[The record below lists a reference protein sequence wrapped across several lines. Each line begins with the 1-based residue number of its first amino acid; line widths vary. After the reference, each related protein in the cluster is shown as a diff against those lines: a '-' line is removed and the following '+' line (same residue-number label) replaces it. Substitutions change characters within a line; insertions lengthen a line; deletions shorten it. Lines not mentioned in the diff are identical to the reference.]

1 MGSMFG
7 MFKCWAFVALAIAC
21 ATSSSPLV
29 NASENHPLSI
39 VEADILVGRK
49 KLTMRLKCFA
59 EDLELLQGVE
69 PYEET
74 GKYDNTEIEEGTQD
88 HAKYLLEKIVI
99 IDAAGETLKGRVT
112 DVRGFDIPPEGIPA
126 GQLMNYTI
134 GYILEFS
141 YDEAPEF
148 ITMEQNMVADGQLL
162 PTELKYIIKQAGT
175 DIAYGGAGGKI
186 LKPATP
192 ETFQFD
198 WENVPD
204 DPEDTVA
211 WEKWADEQRE
221 KNLGIESYGSV
232 YSFLY
237 ITRREVRQEVL
248 IPIASLSTFIDIESK
263 DKRFLEID
271 EQDALKSKI
280 EALFSQANP
289 VTIGDQTVDPKF
301 ERIDFY
307 GLDLRD
313 FAMQSARRK
322 VSMANGRVG
331 VIMSYHSDGAPQDV
345 SVTWDMFNSVVR
357 SVDTI
362 VFELDKVKRTQF
374 SKFLPDN
381 TYTWSNVEPEYLDPI
396 ETVPAHFDLPVFRS
410 VPWLSLLLLV
420 GAVYAFLTGL
430 LKHSRE
436 QRYMIA
442 GGLTAAALMLL
453 PVVSMDIYA
462 PGARKAKIESEKAN
476 DVFAVLHNNLF
487 RAFEFSDEGQI
498 YDGLAQSV
506 DGKLL
511 RDLYLQLNDSL
522 RIKEQGGAVANITA
536 VNLLNGDL
544 KNNEKYFSTVEPGF
558 VYRCQWDLVGTIE
571 HWGHIHER
579 TNHYDATFDVQSIEN
594 EWKITSMKLEEPP
607 HGVVKTRV
615 RKF

>member
-21 ATSSSPLV
+21 ATSSSPHV

-186 LKPATP
+186 LKPAAP

-381 TYTWSNVEPEYLDPI
+381 TYSWSNVEPEYLDPI

-594 EWKITSMKLEEPP
+594 EWKITSMKLEEAP

>member
-594 EWKITSMKLEEPP
+594 EWKITSMKLEEAP